1 MQDLPDPD
9 APPCCAALLAA
20 TLTLMTVHAEEPA
33 PGARLD
39 GPAQRRVMARKIA
52 SNLFFLA
59 HHPGLPPPLRTVVAR
74 LQLRWAGRGAA
85 EAAVVPARI
94 DEDRAPAGP
103 LH

>member
-1 MQDLPDPD
+1 MQHPLDPD
-9 APPCCAALLAA
+9 AAPCCAALLAA

-39 GPAQRRVMARKIA
+39 GPAQRRLMARKIA

-59 HHPGLPPPLRTVVAR
+59 HHPDLPPPLRTVVAR
-74 LQLRWAGRGAA
+74 LQLRWAARDAAGAA
-85 EAAVVPARI
+85 GAPARI
-94 DEDRAPAGP
+94 DEDRAAAGP